1 MSNFWNEELNSGYYD
16 LILEN
21 GLKRKRSIQANWH
34 NITLLKISK
43 FLKKDTEHLDYACG
57 PGTLIGK
64 YSKANSLGVD
74 LSDKQITYAKNK
86 YGERNFVY
94 NKDFDFNKYQNQ
106 FDVISIIGLF
116 EFLSD
121 KEILDLL
128 TNLKI
133 MLKPAGKIVASTLNF
148 NSYLKILLYFQY
160 SFGKVNYKNEHIN
173 HIEFTKMQNLLER
186 TDYSSFKIEKFMNIG
201 VSFSIFKNSLG
212 VKAHDFIEK
221 LFNKNFGALIFIEL
235 NN

>member
-1 MSNFWNEELNSGYYD
+1 MNNFWDKELNSGYYD

-34 NITLLKISK
+34 NITMLKMSK
-43 FLKKDTEHLDYACG
+43 FLKKDLEHLDYACG

-74 LSDKQITYAKNK
+74 LSDNQISYAKNK
-86 YGERNFVY
+86 YGEKNFIF
-94 NKDFDFNKYQNQ
+94 NRDFDFTKYKDE

-121 KEILDLL
+121 QEILDLL

-133 MLKPAGKIVASTLNF
+133 MLKSDGKIVASTLNF

-160 SFGKVNYKNEHIN
+160 RFGKVNYKSEHIN
-173 HIEFTKMQNLLER
+173 HLGFKKMQNLLDK
-186 TDYSSFKIEKFMNIG
+186 TDYSSFKVEKFMNIG
-201 VSFSIFKNSLG
+201 VAFSIFKNSLG

-221 LFNKNFGALIFIEL
+221 LFNKNFGALIFVEL
-235 NN
+235 KN

>member
-1 MSNFWNEELNSGYYD
+1 MIKKINAYTLSEVLVVLLLTSIIAGMAFSVLSMVQKQLFSVQKNMDIKADFRQ
-16 LILEN
+16 LEQS
-21 GLKRKRSIQANWH
+21 L
-34 NITLLKISK
+34 TL
-43 FLKKDTEHLDYACG
+43 
-57 PGTLIGK
+57 
-64 YSKANSLGVD
+64 
-74 LSDKQITYAKNK
+74 
-86 YGERNFVY
+86 
-94 NKDFDFNKYQNQ
+94 DFNKYHNQ

-121 KEILDLL
+121 QEILDLL

-173 HIEFTKMQNLLER
+173 HIGFTKMRNLLER
-186 TDYSSFKIEKFMNIG
+186 TDYSSFKIEKFMNVG

-212 VKAHDFIEK
+212 IKAHDFIEK
-221 LFNKNFGALIFIEL
+221 LFNKNFGALIFVEL

>member
-74 LSDKQITYAKNK
+74 LSDKQISYANNK

-106 FDVISIIGLF
+106 FDVISIC
-116 EFLSD
+116 
-121 KEILDLL
+121 
-128 TNLKI
+128 
-133 MLKPAGKIVASTLNF
+133 
-148 NSYLKILLYFQY
+148 LLYT
-160 SFGKVNYKNEHIN
+160 SPSP
-173 HIEFTKMQNLLER
+173 R
-186 TDYSSFKIEKFMNIG
+186 D
-201 VSFSIFKNSLG
+201 
-212 VKAHDFIEK
+212 
-221 LFNKNFGALIFIEL
+221 
-235 NN
+235 